1 MYPERIFNKYCCN
14 ERHAS
19 CSFDLLVST
28 LTCPL
33 SLYSSSLSTSSPSEC
48 GLTAPVPEPK
58 PETQIKLFKFPRRR
72 LQLGTPAV
80 ATLPVQ

>member
-1 MYPERIFNKYCCN
+1 MYPERIFDIIAAY
-14 ERHAS
+14 ETHAS

-48 GLTAPVPEPK
+48 GLTAPVSS
-58 PETQIKLFKFPRRR
+58 
-72 LQLGTPAV
+72 
-80 ATLPVQ
+80 

>member
-1 MYPERIFNKYCCN
+1 MRT
-14 ERHAS
+14 HAS

-28 LTCPL
+28 LICSI

-58 PETQIKLFKFPRRR
+58 PETQIKLCTKFHADALISED
-72 LQLGTPAV
+72 LQ
-80 ATLPVQ
+80 

>member
-48 GLTAPVPEPK
+48 GLTAPVSS
-58 PETQIKLFKFPRRR
+58 
-72 LQLGTPAV
+72 
-80 ATLPVQ
+80 